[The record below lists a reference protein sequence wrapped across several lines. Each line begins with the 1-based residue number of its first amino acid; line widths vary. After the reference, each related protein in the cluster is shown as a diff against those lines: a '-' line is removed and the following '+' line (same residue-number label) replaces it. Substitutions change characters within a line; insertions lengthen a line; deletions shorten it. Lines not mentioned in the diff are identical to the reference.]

1 MTGLEFLTII
11 IFALAIGLV
20 IAGIFT
26 AWFGVNKSKVH
37 GALMVVFGLVIGA
50 VWLLLCGI
58 GGIMDPVIDVDVS
71 SVLLNALVNFIAVII
86 GGIIAVAIFLFA
98 VLKS

>member
-1 MTGLEFLTII
+1 M
-11 IFALAIGLV
+11 FALAIGLA

-37 GALMVVFGLVIGA
+37 GALMVVVGIVIA
-50 VWLLLCGI
+50 VVWLLLCGV
-58 GGIMDPVIDVDVS
+58 GGIMDPVIDVDVPT
-71 SVLLNALVNFIAVII
+71 VLLNALVNFIAVII
-86 GGIIAVAIFLFA
+86 GGFIAVAVFLFA